1 MSNHSTNPGA
11 QPVHPSCHLSH
22 HIPELFTFSV
32 ILAVGA
38 VAEGM
43 LLFPQMR
50 DFLLRRIFLKPIN
63 LIWEYIWN
71 NKMG

>member
-11 QPVHPSCHLSH
+11 QPVHPSCHLYRR
-22 HIPELFTFSV
+22 IPEFFTFSV

-43 LLFPQMR
+43 LVFPR
-50 DFLLRRIFLKPIN
+50 IRNFLLRRIFLEPIN
-63 LIWEYIWN
+63 FIW
-71 NKMG
+71 G

>member
-63 LIWEYIWN
+63 LI
-71 NKMG
+71 